1 MALLGGRSKQLLNT
15 LKKLDRGVDERY
27 FEIANFDARVQ
38 LSENHLPIH
47 LKHIAYGALVEFAQ
61 K

>member
-1 MALLGGRSKQLLNT
+1 MALLGGGSKQLLNT
-15 LKKLDRGVDERY
+15 LEKLDSRVDERY
-27 FEIANFDARVQ
+27 FEIANIDARVQ

-47 LKHIAYGALVEFAQ
+47 LKHVAYGALVEFTQ